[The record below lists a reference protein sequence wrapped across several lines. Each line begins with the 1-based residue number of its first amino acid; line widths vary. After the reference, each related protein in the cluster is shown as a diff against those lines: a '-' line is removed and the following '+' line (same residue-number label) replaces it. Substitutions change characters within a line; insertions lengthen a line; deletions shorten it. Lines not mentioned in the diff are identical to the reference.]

1 MNLLKKSYLILLTGA
16 ALLLIGLGTLWAT
29 SATVEEKLPT
39 TSLIIEGVRIMPSE
53 SYSVEVELAQ
63 VDQLFLGATGIPR
76 EEPLMVSI
84 EKVDLGPILEEAFN
98 ASVVEDLGA
107 LDAGDYL
114 ISVTNLGEQPVV
126 VYAALTTEPI
136 LDEIDQLASI
146 AMYVIVGMLLFLI
159 GIAVTIAG
167 GVVYLI
173 QRKRTQ

>member
-1 MNLLKKSYLILLTGA
+1 M
-16 ALLLIGLGTLWAT
+16 
-29 SATVEEKLPT
+29 
-39 TSLIIEGVRIMPSE
+39 
-53 SYSVEVELAQ
+53 Q
-63 VDQLFLGATGIPR
+63 
-76 EEPLMVSI
+76 
-84 EKVDLGPILEEAFN
+84 
-98 ASVVEDLGA
+98 SVVEDLGA

>member
-1 MNLLKKSYLILLTGA
+1 MNLLKKRYLILLSGA

-76 EEPLMVSI
+76 EEHLMVAI

-98 ASVVEDLGA
+98 AKCS
-107 LDAGDYL
+107 
-114 ISVTNLGEQPVV
+114 
-126 VYAALTTEPI
+126 
-136 LDEIDQLASI
+136 
-146 AMYVIVGMLLFLI
+146 
-159 GIAVTIAG
+159 
-167 GVVYLI
+167 
-173 QRKRTQ
+173 